1 MSERTEKN
9 QPIENKA
16 TTDAAKEKRAYV
28 RTSFINEFRDNSI
41 VIKTSLTPLARR
53 YYRNYFDGYSR
64 SVALMRY
71 YARISRISNIEDKL
85 SEQLGDAIEHANSEL
100 DQKIDIAD
108 GLIGDRGIR
117 VRKPELQEYEVTIID
132 PLANRYLQ
140 LIEKSQMVEQKLT
153 ALWLACLLSD
163 TQRRQAMNELEKIVK
178 GIQQSSRKI
187 SMGLRDRVRGAESDS
202 TGATVTLDNAEAITK
217 LAITTKDSLE
227 TIEEDTVAAA
237 A

>member
-1 MSERTEKN
+1 MSELSEKN
-9 QPIENKA
+9 QAIENNA
-16 TTDAAKEKRAYV
+16 STDATKEKRAYV

-41 VIKTSLTPLARR
+41 VIKTHLTPLARR
-53 YYRNYFDGYSR
+53 YFRNYFDGYSR

-71 YARISRISNIEDKL
+71 YARISRISNIENKL
-85 SEQLGDAIEHANSEL
+85 SEQLGDAIDYANSEL
-100 DQKIDIAD
+100 DQKIEIAD
-108 GLIGDRGIR
+108 GLISDRGIR

-140 LIEKSQMVEQKLT
+140 LIEKSQIVEQKLT

-187 SMGLRDRVRGAESDS
+187 SMGLRDRVRGAESNAD
-202 TGATVTLDNAEAITK
+202 TGAPVALDNAEVTTK
-217 LAITTKDSLE
+217 LATTKDSLE
-227 TIEEDTVAAA
+227 MTEEDTVAAA